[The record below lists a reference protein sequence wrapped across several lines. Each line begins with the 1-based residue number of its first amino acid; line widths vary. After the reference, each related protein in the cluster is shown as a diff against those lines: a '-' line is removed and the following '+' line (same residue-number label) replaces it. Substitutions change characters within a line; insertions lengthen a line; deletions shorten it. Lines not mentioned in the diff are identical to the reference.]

1 MKTSKASV
9 LTASF
14 TLLVY
19 TLLKLTHFSRVRSV
33 YVCACL
39 HVFVKCQQRFHALGV
54 CVRACVCVRT
64 CVCDR
69 KQLFAGLLHH
79 QQKRRFMRESCV
91 NVCAANRRNKHR
103 LRGFVWPACLW
114 QSCVNKC

>member
-1 MKTSKASV
+1 MAGWMYGWTDKGTEGGGDSVKTSKVNV
-9 LTASF
+9 LKASF

-39 HVFVKCQQRFHALGV
+39 HVFMKCQQRFHALGV
-54 CVRACVCVRT
+54 HVCVCVRT

-69 KQLFAGLLHH
+69 KQLFAGLLRH

-91 NVCAANRRNKHR
+91 NVCAAN
-103 LRGFVWPACLW
+103 
-114 QSCVNKC
+114 